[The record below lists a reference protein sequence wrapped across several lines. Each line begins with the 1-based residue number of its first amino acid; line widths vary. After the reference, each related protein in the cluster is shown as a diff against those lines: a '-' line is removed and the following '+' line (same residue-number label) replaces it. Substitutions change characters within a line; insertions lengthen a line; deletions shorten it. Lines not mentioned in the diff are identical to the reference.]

1 MDSNL
6 NILVEA
12 KKEYLGQ
19 LCLIMSPAII
29 EVLQEMYDEATK
41 MSKGKKVLV
50 TYQNLLREVQN
61 WSNAMSKKHSDNITN
76 RCSYF
81 NDLLAAVFVA
91 CVKILSSVR
100 LRSDN
105 QKINLKLP
113 SNEVFIQTVYN
124 NVAKDIY
131 RDPYV
136 MHESQSEAKRDD
148 ELNVRIA
155 VCIEAT
161 VKELIPVQQILQT
174 YVSQSDANIDLDGT
188 EGLGDTEDPEF
199 QDEEEY
205 AETEEG
211 EGEGEGE
218 ATDEGE
224 PTGATDAG
232 EVMEPVAPQ
241 QPVPEFQSAP
251 PPPAMPTGL
260 ENEFKTIPNVR
271 KQDLRE
277 EVEEEEDDVFFP
289 DAAEKK
295 TSRY

>member
-148 ELNVRIA
+148 ELNARIA

-174 YVSQSDANIDLDGT
+174 YVSQPEANIDLDGT

-211 EGEGEGE
+211 EGEGE
-218 ATDEGE
+218 
-224 PTGATDAG
+224 PTGETDAG

-241 QPVPEFQSAP
+241 QPVPEFQPPAQSAP
-251 PPPAMPTGL
+251 PPPAVPTGL

-271 KQDLRE
+271 SE
-277 EVEEEEDDVFFP
+277 EVEEEDDVFFP

>member
-1 MDSNL
+1 
-6 NILVEA
+6 
-12 KKEYLGQ
+12 
-19 LCLIMSPAII
+19 MSPAII

-41 MSKGKKVLV
+41 MSKGKKVLI

-136 MHESQSEAKRDD
+136 MHENQSEAKRDD
-148 ELNVRIA
+148 ELNARIA

-174 YVSQSDANIDLDGT
+174 YVSQNDTNIDLDGT
-188 EGLGDTEDPEF
+188 DGLVDSEDPEF
-199 QDEEEY
+199 QDDEEY

-211 EGEGEGE
+211 EPE
-218 ATDEGE
+218 AVDEGAE
-224 PTGATDAG
+224 AEAVGATEAG
-232 EVMEPVAPQ
+232 EVMEPVPQQ
-241 QPVPEFQSAP
+241 QPVPEFQPA

-271 KQDLRE
+271 KQDLQE
-277 EVEEEEDDVFFP
+277 KDEEEDDVFFP